1 MTKLTVRILI
11 GVLLSY
17 VFLVSSCYKQKGAIS
32 SFSSSLSEVESLILI
47 YPDSALSLLNNL
59 NPDDEDISLK
69 AKYALLLTQAK
80 DKNYILHT
88 DDSLINIAVSYYDSV
103 RNVDQAVKAHYYLGR
118 VYQDMQNEAAAVNE
132 YFIALHWAEQN
143 EKNEMLCLLYG
154 NLGQIYFQQD
164 LLAKADSLFMLSES
178 IAIHKNDSF
187 NLCMGLVARGNVYL
201 QKKEYSNSMEFFER
215 ALAIARNM
223 HNANA
228 QEIVFNSIAAFYA
241 SIDYPEKTIEYTQK
255 GLLYKTDSLDS
266 ARLYLLEGTALV
278 QLASYDSA
286 KNSISKSFSTNNLS
300 TKAAAYLL
308 LADIEKK
315 QGNLN
320 EALSFH
326 DMYIE
331 CLDSMDVMESR
342 TRSAI
347 SKGDRLLYSGRYQR
361 LLNSYQLYVY
371 GLLLFLLLLIIYWM
385 NKRYRYYNKIH
396 VLTLKKDSLE
406 CQLKAFSVM
415 QEDLRK
421 KKQELELFRE
431 FVGTAEEDKA
441 KLYYLTNQVNA
452 LKKENQDFFLKLLE
466 STNSYKLLL
475 QLVHKRKENSK
486 CREMFSE
493 KDWDLLLQDINYL
506 SNGFVD
512 RLKVQMPL
520 LSKNDIRF
528 CSLLK
533 IGISYVDMA
542 LVFDRTLDA
551 MYKKR
556 NAILLNKLAN
566 MKISC
571 SLEKLIDSI

>member
-17 VFLVSSCYKQKGAIS
+17 VFLVSSCYKKKGVIS
-32 SFSSSLSEVESLILI
+32 SFSSSLSEAESLILT
-47 YPDSALSLLNNL
+47 YPDSALSLLENL
-59 NPDDEDISLK
+59 NPNNEDISLK
-69 AKYALLLTQAK
+69 ARYALLLTQAE

-103 RNVDQAVKAHYYLGR
+103 RNVEQAVKAHYYLGR
-118 VYQDMQNEAAAVNE
+118 VCQDMQNEAAAVNE

-143 EKNEMLCLLYG
+143 GKNEMLCLLYG

-164 LLAKADSLFMLSES
+164 LLAKADSLFKLSES
-178 IAIHKNDSF
+178 IAIQKNDSF
-187 NLCMGLVARGNVYL
+187 NLCMGLVARGNIYL
-201 QKKEYSNSMEFFER
+201 RKKEYSNSMESFER

-228 QEIVFNSIAAFYA
+228 QEIVFNSMAAFYA

-286 KNSISKSFSTNNLS
+286 KISVSKSLSTNNLS

-308 LADIEKK
+308 LADIEKR
-315 QGNLN
+315 QGDLN

-331 CLDSMDVMESR
+331 CLDSMDVMETR

-347 SKGDRLLYSGRYQR
+347 SKGDRLLHIERYQR
-361 LLNSYQLYVY
+361 LLNSYQFYIY
-371 GLLLFLLLLIIYWM
+371 GLLLFLLLLIIYWV

-396 VLTLKKDSLE
+396 ALTLKKDSLE

-421 KKQELELFRE
+421 KEQELKLLQE
-431 FVGTAEEDKA
+431 FVGTEEDKA
-441 KLYYLTNQVNA
+441 KLYCLTNQVNT
-452 LKKENQDFFLKLLE
+452 LKKENQDFFMKLLE
-466 STNSYKLLL
+466 GTKSYKLLL
-475 QLVHKRKENSK
+475 HLVQKKKENYK
-486 CREMFSE
+486 YRESFSE
-493 KDWDLLLQDINYL
+493 KDWNLLLQDINYF
-506 SNGFVD
+506 SYGFVD
-512 RLKVQMPL
+512 RLKLRMPL
-520 LSKNDIRF
+520 LSKNDVRF
-528 CSLLK
+528 CCLFK

-542 LVFDRTLDA
+542 LIFDRTLDA

-556 NAILLNKLAN
+556 NAILLNKLSN
-566 MKISC
+566 MPIS
-571 SLEKLIDSI
+571 SSFEELIDSI

>member
-1 MTKLTVRILI
+1 MTKLTVKILI

-17 VFLVSSCYKQKGAIS
+17 VFLVSSCYKKKGIIS
-32 SFSSSLSEVESLILI
+32 SFSSSLSEAELLILT
-47 YPDSALSLLNNL
+47 YPDSALSLLENL
-59 NPDDEDISLK
+59 NPNNEDISLK
-69 AKYALLLTQAK
+69 ARYALLLTQAE

-103 RNVDQAVKAHYYLGR
+103 RNVEQAVKAHYYLGR
-118 VYQDMQNEAAAVNE
+118 VWQDMQNEAAAVNE

-143 EKNEMLCLLYG
+143 GKNEMLCLLYG

-164 LLAKADSLFMLSES
+164 LLAKADSLFKLSES
-178 IAIHKNDSF
+178 IAIQKNDSF
-187 NLCMGLVARGNVYL
+187 NLCMGLVARGNIYL
-201 QKKEYSNSMEFFER
+201 RKKEYSNSMESFER

-223 HNANA
+223 HNAHA
-228 QEIVFNSIAAFYA
+228 QEIVFNSMAAFYA

-286 KNSISKSFSTNNLS
+286 KISVSKSLSTNNLS

-308 LADIEKK
+308 LADIEKR

-320 EALSFH
+320 KALSFH

-331 CLDSMDVMESR
+331 CLDSMDVMETR

-347 SKGDRLLYSGRYQR
+347 SKGDRLLYTERYQR
-361 LLNSYQLYVY
+361 LLSSYQFYIY
-371 GLLLFLLLLIIYWM
+371 GLLLFLLLLIIYWV
-385 NKRYRYYNKIH
+385 NKRYRYSNKIH
-396 VLTLKKDSLE
+396 TLTLKKDSLE
-406 CQLKAFSVM
+406 CQLKAFSVI

-421 KKQELELFRE
+421 KEQELKLLQE

-441 KLYYLTNQVNA
+441 KLYCLTNQVNT
-452 LKKENQDFFLKLLE
+452 LKKENQDFFMKLLE
-466 STNSYKLLL
+466 GTKSYKLLL
-475 QLVHKRKENSK
+475 HLVQKKKENYK
-486 CREMFSE
+486 YRESFSE
-493 KDWDLLLQDINYL
+493 KDWNLLLQDINYF
-506 SNGFVD
+506 SYGFVD
-512 RLKVQMPL
+512 RLKLRMPL
-520 LSKNDIRF
+520 LSKNDVRF
-528 CSLLK
+528 CCLFK
-533 IGISYVDMA
+533 IRISYVDMA

-556 NAILLNKLAN
+556 NAILLNKLSN
-566 MKISC
+566 MSNF
-571 SLEKLIDSI
+571 SSFEELIDSI

>member
-1 MTKLTVRILI
+1 MTDLKVCILI
-11 GVLLSY
+11 GVLISY
-17 VFLVSSCYKQKGAIS
+17 VFLTSSCYKKKDTIS
-32 SFSSSLSEVESLILI
+32 SFTSSLSEVESLILI

-88 DDSLINIAVSYYDSV
+88 DDSLINIAVNYYDSV
-103 RNVDQAVKAHYYLGR
+103 GDMQQAIKAHYYLGR
-118 VYQDMQNEAAAVNE
+118 VYQDMQNEEATVDE
-132 YFIALHWAEQN
+132 YFIALHLAEQN
-143 EKNEMLCLLYG
+143 REDEMLCLLYG

-164 LLAKADSLFMLSES
+164 LLAKADSLFILSES
-178 IAIHKNDSF
+178 IAIQKNDSF
-187 NLCMGLVARGNVYL
+187 NLSMGLVARGNVYL

-215 ALAIARNM
+215 ALAIARNT

-241 SIDYPEKTIEYTQK
+241 SIDYPEKTIEYSQK

-266 ARLYLLEGTALV
+266 ARLYLLEGSALV

-286 KNSISKSFSTNNLS
+286 KISVFKSLSTNNLS

-331 CLDSMDVMESR
+331 CLDSMDVMKSR

-347 SKGDRLLYSGRYQR
+347 SKGDRLLHTERYQR
-361 LLNSYQLYVY
+361 LLSHYQLYIY
-371 GLLLFLLLLIIYWM
+371 GLLLFLLLLIICWI
-385 NKRYRYYNKIH
+385 NKRYRYYNKIN

-421 KKQELELFRE
+421 KEKELKLLRE

-441 KLYYLTNQVNA
+441 KLYYLTNQVNV

-466 STNSYKLLL
+466 NTNSYKLLL

-512 RLKVQMPL
+512 RLKEQMPL

-542 LVFDRTLDA
+542 FVFDRTLDA

>member
-17 VFLVSSCYKQKGAIS
+17 VFLVSSCYKKKGVIS
-32 SFSSSLSEVESLILI
+32 SFSFSLLEAESLILT
-47 YPDSALSLLNNL
+47 YPDSALSLLENL
-59 NPDDEDISLK
+59 NPNNEDISLK
-69 AKYALLLTQAK
+69 ARYALLLTQAE
-80 DKNYILHT
+80 DKNYILHV

-103 RNVDQAVKAHYYLGR
+103 SNVEQAVKAHYYLGR

-132 YFIALHWAEQN
+132 YFIALHWAEQSG
-143 EKNEMLCLLYG
+143 KNEMLCLLYG
-154 NLGQIYFQQD
+154 NLGQMYFQQD
-164 LLAKADSLFMLSES
+164 LLTKADSLFMLSES
-178 IAIHKNDSF
+178 IAIQKNDSF
-187 NLCMGLVARGNVYL
+187 NLCMGLVARGNIYL
-201 QKKEYSNSMEFFER
+201 RKKEYSNSMESFER

-228 QEIVFNSIAAFYA
+228 QEIVFNSMAAFYA
-241 SIDYPEKTIEYTQK
+241 SIDYPEKTMEYTQK

-286 KNSISKSFSTNNLS
+286 KNSISKSLSTNNLS

-308 LADIEKK
+308 LADIEKR
-315 QGNLN
+315 QGDLN

-347 SKGDRLLYSGRYQR
+347 SKGDRLLHTERYQR
-361 LLNSYQLYVY
+361 LLNSYQLYIY
-371 GLLLFLLLLIIYWM
+371 GLLLFLLLLIIYWI
-385 NKRYRYYNKIH
+385 NKRYGYCNRIH
-396 VLTLKKDSLE
+396 ALTLKQDSLE
-406 CQLKAFSVM
+406 CQLKTFSVM

-421 KKQELELFRE
+421 KEQELKLLRE

-441 KLYYLTNQVNA
+441 KLYCLTNQVNT
-452 LKKENQDFFLKLLE
+452 LKKENQDFFMKLLE
-466 STNSYKLLL
+466 GTKSYKLLL
-475 QLVHKRKENSK
+475 RLIQKKKENYK
-486 CREMFSE
+486 YREFFSE
-493 KDWDLLLQDINYL
+493 KDWDLLLQDINYF

-512 RLKVQMPL
+512 RLKLRMPL
-520 LSKNDIRF
+520 LSKNDVRF
-528 CSLLK
+528 CCLFK
-533 IGISYVDMA
+533 IGVSYVDMA

-556 NAILLNKLAN
+556 NAILLNKLSN
-566 MKISC
+566 MSNF
-571 SLEKLIDSI
+571 SSFEELIDSI